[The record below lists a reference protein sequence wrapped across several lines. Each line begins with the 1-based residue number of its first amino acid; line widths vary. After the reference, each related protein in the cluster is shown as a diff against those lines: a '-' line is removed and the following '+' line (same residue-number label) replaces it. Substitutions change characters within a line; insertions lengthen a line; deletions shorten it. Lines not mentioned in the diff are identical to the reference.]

1 MRRRS
6 PASRRPKSDCARPAR
21 NFSSAV
27 FSPPWLGSTG
37 PYERPS
43 GTRGG
48 TPPRI
53 SGFTAPSS
61 ETLAELPTRPAGPLI
76 RTRRGAP
83 KRGMRGGPP
92 RTGPRGRLERRAASG
107 QGDSMTTA
115 IVVVFFLVYLGM
127 GLGGLPFLQVDRT
140 GVALLAA
147 RGQGG
152 RGRGQ
157 VRDEVRGGRLADDAL
172 ELGDGPVVLA
182 SEGVGDAEAVAGAG
196 RVGIQGQGL

>member
-53 SGFTAPSS
+53 SGVTAPSS
-61 ETLAELPTRPAGPLI
+61 EALAERPTRAAGPVVG
-76 RTRRGAP
+76 RGRGAP
-83 KRGMRGGPP
+83 KRVMRGGPP

-127 GLGGLPFLQVDRT
+127 VLGGLPFLQLDRT

-152 RGRGQ
+152 PGPGQ
-157 VRDEVRGGRLADDAL
+157 VRDEVRGGRRAADAL
-172 ELGDGPVVLA
+172 ESRDSPVRL
-182 SEGVGDAEAVAGAG
+182 
-196 RVGIQGQGL
+196 